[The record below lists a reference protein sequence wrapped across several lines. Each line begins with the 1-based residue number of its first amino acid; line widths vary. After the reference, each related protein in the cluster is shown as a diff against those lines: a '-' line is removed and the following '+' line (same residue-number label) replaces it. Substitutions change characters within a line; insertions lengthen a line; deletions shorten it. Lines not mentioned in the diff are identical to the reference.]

1 MNGESRITGS
11 TYRPLH
17 VFKKKWLIFLV
28 FLFSMGALAQKSNTG
43 ELPSRLE
50 LLKYDGL
57 SALGGVTY
65 TYTQPLNWK
74 KENFLL
80 AGTIILGTGAVY
92 LLDEES
98 SDWFVNQQ
106 DDIPGIIKDFGWYY
120 GSPQNN
126 YAING
131 AIYLYGL
138 FSRNEEIRKTGVLLI
153 SAASAAGII
162 QTFSKTITGRARPGA
177 GEGSSTFR
185 PFSKEGKYH
194 SFPSGHTI
202 LSFTTAY
209 AIGKQ
214 FENPFLKGG
223 IYVLGMVSPISRL
236 WAGAHWFSDI
246 ALSTAISIVVVDA
259 IDKYLNQE
267 RDYGKRKKFDIS
279 WNFEMGPGR
288 IGIVGRF

>member
-1 MNGESRITGS
+1 MNAESRTIR
-11 TYRPLH
+11 TYCPLP
-17 VFKKKWLIFLV
+17 VLNEKWIIFLV
-28 FLFSMGALAQKSNTG
+28 VLFSLGALAQESDTD

-65 TYTQPLNWK
+65 SYTQPLTWK

-80 AGTIILGTGAVY
+80 AGTIILGTSAVY

-98 SDWFVNQQ
+98 SDWFIHQQ
-106 DDIPGIIKDFGWYY
+106 DDIPGIITDFGWYY

-177 GEGSSTFR
+177 GEGSSSFR
-185 PFSKEGKYH
+185 PFSKDGKYH

-214 FENPFLKGG
+214 FKNPFVKGG
-223 IYVLGMVSPISRL
+223 IYALGLVSPVSRL

-259 IDKYLNQE
+259 IDKYLNEE
-267 RDYGKRKKFDIS
+267 RDYGKQEKFDVS
-279 WNFEMGPGR
+279 WKLQMGPGQ
-288 IGIVGRF
+288 IGIIGSF

>member
-1 MNGESRITGS
+1 MNGELRTTVAFCSLVI
-11 TYRPLH
+11 L
-17 VFKKKWLIFLV
+17 KKRWLISLV
-28 FLFSMGALAQKSNTG
+28 FLFSLGASAQEQKTS
-43 ELPSRLE
+43 ELPSRWE

-57 SALGGVTY
+57 SALGGVRKTY
-65 TYTQPLNWK
+65 TEPVNWK
-74 KENFLL
+74 KEDYLL
-80 AGTIILGTGAVY
+80 AGTIILGTSAIY
-92 LLDEES
+92 LFDEES
-98 SDWFVNQQ
+98 SDWFIHQQ
-106 DDIPGIIKDFGWYY
+106 DDIPGMIKDFGWYY

-177 GEGSSTFR
+177 GEGSKNFK

-214 FENPFLKGG
+214 FNNPYVRGG
-223 IYVLGMVSPISRL
+223 IYALGMVSPISRL
-236 WAGAHWFSDI
+236 WAGAHWVSDI
-246 ALSTAISIVVVDA
+246 ALSTAISIVVVDV
-259 IDKYLNQE
+259 IDKYLNEE
-267 RDYGKRKKFDIS
+267 RNYERQRKADIS
-279 WNFEMGPGR
+279 WNFRMGYGR
-288 IGIVGRF
+288 IGIIGRF

>member
-1 MNGESRITGS
+1 MNGESRSTGAI
-11 TYRPLH
+11 PLL
-17 VFKKKWLIFLV
+17 VFKKKWLISLV
-28 FLFSMGALAQKSNTG
+28 FLFSLGALAQEQNTD
-43 ELPSRLE
+43 ELPTRLE

-57 SALGGVTY
+57 SALGGVTK

-74 KENFLL
+74 KENYLL
-80 AGTIILGTGAVY
+80 AGTIILGTGAVF
-92 LLDEES
+92 LLDKES
-98 SDWFVNQQ
+98 SDWFINQQ
-106 DDIPGIIKDFGWYY
+106 DDIPEIVKDFGWYY

-126 YAING
+126 YGING

-138 FSRNEEIRKTGVLLI
+138 FSRNEKIRKTGVLLI

-162 QTFSKTITGRARPGA
+162 QTFSKTITGRARPGT
-177 GEGSSTFR
+177 GEGSNSFK

-214 FENPFLKGG
+214 FSNPLVKGG
-223 IYVLGMVSPISRL
+223 IYALGMVSPISRL
-236 WAGAHWFSDI
+236 WAGAHWLSDI

-259 IDKYLNQE
+259 IDSYLNKE
-267 RDYGKRKKFDIS
+267 RDYGKQKEVTIS
-279 WNFEMGPGR
+279 WNFQMGPGQ